1 LAPKNPKRAWL
12 HVNAQDNGIFPRK
25 IIPLVHSLEKELA
38 AQPWQVRG
46 PLAEERAP
54 EDRGRKQRLDGQRAE
69 QGKARASNV
78 ANTGTVGVLRG
89 QRAAPQNDE
98 GLGV

>member
-1 LAPKNPKRAWL
+1 
-12 HVNAQDNGIFPRK
+12 VNAQGNGIFPRT

-38 AQPWQVRG
+38 QPWQVRD